1 MMYEWPGV
9 MSQIV
14 ACFDNLTDNSICQHN
29 ESTYGSSQTIALGD
43 LDPNTGGY
51 VSYMYDHCYR
61 GIARI
66 HLVME
71 NLETY
76 QGADMSEADK
86 SFILAQCKA
95 LRSLLLFLV
104 VPVLSGSSFGDVF
117 FDNGKYVSTESY
129 PC

>member
-71 NLETY
+71 VRICRKQT
-76 QGADMSEADK
+76 
-86 SFILAQCKA
+86 
-95 LRSLLLFLV
+95 RVLLWR
-104 VPVLSGSSFGDVF
+104 
-117 FDNGKYVSTESY
+117 NAKR
-129 PC
+129 

>member
-1 MMYEWPGV
+1 
-9 MSQIV
+9 MS
-14 ACFDNLTDNSICQHN
+14 LL
-29 ESTYGSSQTIALGD
+29 YGSSQTIALGD

-86 SFILAQCKA
+86 SFYYGAMQSVE
-95 LRSLLLFLV
+95 SLLLFLV
-104 VPVLSGSSFGDVF
+104 VSMLSGSSFGNIF
-117 FDNGKYVSTESY
+117 FDNGKYVSAESY